1 MATGSISSAV
11 IARLRRDASDPD
23 DTEDPDTGQKEIFSS
38 YALLI
43 LILLLIVAFFTSY
56 ILRSKKIQAVHE
68 TVISI
73 FAGMLVGLILRLTVV
88 TSVLDAVSF
97 DYQFFFNL
105 LLPPII
111 LASGYELHQVGHVD
125 TVDSVSLLTEF
136 QGKLLPQHWN
146 DPHFRI
152 RWNLHI
158 CIGLGCNTMA
168 VDSHSARG
176 LGHHFCRSH
185 ERRRNS
191 ERNRPCDHPRHLQ
204 HLQGRS
210 QTIHHHLRRIHTERR
225 HRHCTIRDGAEI
237 QAWCGGWKIDN
248 PESLRVH
255 RRVHAGVL
263 R

>member
-73 FAGMLVGLILRLTVV
+73 FAGMVVGLILRLTVV

-125 TVDSVSLLTEF
+125 TRNPTPLLTEF
-136 QGKLLPQHWN
+136 QRPTSSATLERFSL
-146 DPHFRI
+146 
-152 RWNLHI
+152 
-158 CIGLGCNTMA
+158 
-168 VDSHSARG
+168 SHS
-176 LGHHFCRSH
+176 LEPSYLH
-185 ERRRNS
+185 
-191 ERNRPCDHPRHLQ
+191 
-204 HLQGRS
+204 
-210 QTIHHHLRRIHTERR
+210 
-225 HRHCTIRDGAEI
+225 
-237 QAWCGGWKIDN
+237 WCW
-248 PESLRVH
+248 V
-255 RRVHAGVL
+255 
-263 R
+263 